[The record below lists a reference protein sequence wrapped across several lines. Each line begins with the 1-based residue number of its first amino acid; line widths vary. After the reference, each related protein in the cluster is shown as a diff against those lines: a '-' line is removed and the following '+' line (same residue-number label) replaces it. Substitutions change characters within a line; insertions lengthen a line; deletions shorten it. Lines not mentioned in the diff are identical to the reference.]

1 MNTLRNAL
9 EIIDHIES
17 SRAGVT
23 ARQLAD
29 RTGVHIRSLYRYLS
43 VIAEVKPIYTEQDGK
58 FRRYKMLEK
67 TR

>member
-9 EIIDHIES
+9 EIINHIES

-29 RTGVHIRSLYRYLS
+29 KTGVNIRSLYRYLS
-43 VIAEVKPIYTEQDGK
+43 VIAEVKPIYTERDG
-58 FRRYKMLEK
+58 RLCRYKML
-67 TR
+67 RNS